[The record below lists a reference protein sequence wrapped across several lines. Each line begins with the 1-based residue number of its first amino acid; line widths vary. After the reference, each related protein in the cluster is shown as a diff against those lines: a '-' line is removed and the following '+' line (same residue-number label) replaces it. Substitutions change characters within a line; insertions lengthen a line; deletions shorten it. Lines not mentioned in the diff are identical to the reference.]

1 MIVWSEQKKL
11 DMLRWIRQAI
21 EEDTSLFSEV

>member
-11 DMLRWIRQAI
+11 DMLRWIRQVI